1 MERGNLRLRCERK
14 SHKWKN
20 HEDESTDAQARG
32 GTARSSDE
40 VCDKQMERRGGV
52 MEPSSTANQRWEE
65 LMSEAKPFEISK
77 REVWE
82 AYRKV
87 KGNKGAAG
95 VDGQTIA
102 EYEGALKDN
111 LYKLWNRMSSG
122 SYFPPPVRVVEIPK
136 DTGGKRKLGISNV
149 SDRIAQT
156 VATSR
161 LVELLDPLFHPDSYA
176 YRPGKS
182 ALDAVAQARQRCW
195 RYDWVI
201 DLDIRGFFDNIDW
214 ELLSRAV
221 KKHVKDEWIIL
232 YIERWLQAPEQD
244 EQGHLHERV
253 KGSPQGGVVSPVLA
267 NLFLHYVFDMW
278 VKRTYPQVPFERY
291 ADDLIVHCKTEAQAK
306 EVLAAI
312 DARMRECK
320 LELHP
325 EKTKIVYCKDANR
338 RSIYPI
344 EKFTFLGYE
353 FRQRSAKTRTG
364 KYFMSFSPA
373 IAPQAS
379 QAVREELRGWRL
391 HQSSD
396 LALEDLSKMY
406 NPTIRGWLQ
415 YYGRFNRSVLY
426 RTLRPLDYALARW
439 ACRKFKKLKHH
450 IQRARRWITRV
461 SRRESKLFA
470 HWQLV
475 QRPGSMMGAV

>member
-1 MERGNLRLRCERK
+1 
-14 SHKWKN
+14 
-20 HEDESTDAQARG
+20 
-32 GTARSSDE
+32 
-40 VCDKQMERRGGV
+40 
-52 MEPSSTANQRWEE
+52 
-65 LMSEAKPFEISK
+65 MSEAKPFEISK